1 MDMSEQTVVKP
12 YYKEIDILRGLA
24 ILMVLCYHSI
34 LVYPI
39 NLHEMAWC
47 RELHSYLWVVEMPLF
62 FLVSGFC
69 FQYGSP
75 EKTGAAKTYGTYLWK
90 KTKRVLVPHVVFGLL
105 DIGMRVLPTGLVN
118 KTDDAGTLIYEFLFF
133 GGSDWFLW
141 TLFVMFLIFPLF
153 HWLFRTGTL
162 GKEIVILAV
171 CLLYFLRGFL
181 PGIFLL
187 STLAEFLPYFFIG
200 YLIRQSGA
208 YEAVRKNLA
217 NWGVTVVA
225 ILASVLFFM
234 MYMQLENGLPL
245 FGVEIP
251 VLDQYNDRIQDLLQM
266 LVALNGALICFK
278 LAELILKG
286 PNPSIQYLESD
297 GTALVKKSQNRV
309 HGFFMDCSHY
319 SLQLYLLDGYALVVT
334 RTILVSVL
342 GVTNPWILIL
352 GNFILDTAICLV
364 LSKLVI
370 DKVKLFRLL
379 CGLN

>member
-1 MDMSEQTVVKP
+1 
-12 YYKEIDILRGLA
+12 
-24 ILMVLCYHSI
+24 
-34 LVYPI
+34 
-39 NLHEMAWC
+39 
-47 RELHSYLWVVEMPLF
+47 
-62 FLVSGFC
+62 
-69 FQYGSP
+69 
-75 EKTGAAKTYGTYLWK
+75 
-90 KTKRVLVPHVVFGLL
+90 
-105 DIGMRVLPTGLVN
+105 
-118 KTDDAGTLIYEFLFF
+118 
-133 GGSDWFLW
+133 
-141 TLFVMFLIFPLF
+141 
-153 HWLFRTGTL
+153 
-162 GKEIVILAV
+162 
-171 CLLYFLRGFL
+171 
-181 PGIFLL
+181 
-187 STLAEFLPYFFIG
+187 
-200 YLIRQSGA
+200 
-208 YEAVRKNLA
+208 
-217 NWGVTVVA
+217 
-225 ILASVLFFM
+225 M

-286 PNPSIQYLESD
+286 PNPSIEYLESD

-352 GNFILDTAICLV
+352 GNFILDTAICLA
-364 LSKLVI
+364 LSKFVI